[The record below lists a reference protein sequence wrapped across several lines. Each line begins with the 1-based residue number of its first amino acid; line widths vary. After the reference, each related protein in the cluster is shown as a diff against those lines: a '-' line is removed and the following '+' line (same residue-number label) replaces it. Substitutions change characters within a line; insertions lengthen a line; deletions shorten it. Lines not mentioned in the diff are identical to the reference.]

1 MNAYR
6 IALPLFAWLV
16 TANLSAANPNDAESQ
31 TTVDG
36 RVSVAANQPEGD
48 LKRMFLQ
55 GIALPSR
62 DATLRPLAPG
72 TVQAIH
78 VAEGQAVK
86 AGQALVTL
94 DNRAAKATVEVARI
108 AAQSE
113 AAVLQAELAMR
124 AAQSQLARTEIALRA
139 GASSDVELL
148 IKQNEYEQSVATY
161 EQQVELRKQAQAELT
176 RAQVELER
184 LTLRAPFD
192 GTVVQISAKLGN
204 SIDISEPAVRV
215 ADLNTLSVEMHL
227 PLQYFGKI
235 QSQEVYVL
243 NASAPVDKSIP
254 AIAKFVSPIVEPTSN
269 TFRVKFVARN
279 IDGSLPAGFEVWFQP
294 GFESTTESSLTG
306 SSSERS
312 HPSSERSHPVSYQS
326 R

>member
-1 MNAYR
+1 MNLKQ
-6 IALPLFAWLV
+6 ILFALCAWLL
-16 TANLSAANPNDAESQ
+16 TATSFAADTNGIGTTNAATTSPSSDVASPQ
-31 TTVDG
+31 TKLG
-36 RVSVAANQPEGD
+36 
-48 LKRMFLQ
+48 KMFLQ

-78 VAEGQAVK
+78 VTEGQAVQ
-86 AGQALVTL
+86 AGQPLVTL
-94 DNRAAKATVEVARI
+94 DNRAAQAAVDVARI

-113 AAVLQAELAMR
+113 SAVLQAELAMR

-139 GASSDVELL
+139 GASTDVELMV
-148 IKQNEYEQSVATY
+148 KQNDYEQSLATY
-161 EQQVELRKQAQAELT
+161 EQQIELRKQAQAELK

-204 SIDISEPAVRV
+204 SIDISEPAVRI

-235 QSQEVYVL
+235 RSQEVYVL
-243 NASAPVDKSIP
+243 SASAPVDKPIP

-269 TFRVKFVARN
+269 TFRVKFLARN
-279 IDGSLPAGFEVWFQP
+279 VDGSLPAGFEVWFQP
-294 GFESTTESSLTG
+294 GYESTT
-306 SSSERS
+306 
-312 HPSSERSHPVSYQS
+312 PSSFTQAPAKRPHPVSYHLK
-326 R
+326 